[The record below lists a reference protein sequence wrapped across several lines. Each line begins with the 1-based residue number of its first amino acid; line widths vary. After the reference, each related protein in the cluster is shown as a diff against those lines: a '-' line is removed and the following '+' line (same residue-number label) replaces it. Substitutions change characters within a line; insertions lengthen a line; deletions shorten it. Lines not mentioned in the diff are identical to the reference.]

1 MAALLRR
8 FPLGGI
14 ILGDVHRPEGPAA
27 GFSGGR
33 WVPCAGLRGN
43 DDGVQR
49 WCDCGRVLLVGSSRL
64 VFLLDFPSFEV
75 GAAAGGACGDDDR
88 RGAVSA

>member
-1 MAALLRR
+1 MMVALLCR

-14 ILGDVHRPEGPAA
+14 ILGDVHRPEGPVV

-43 DDGVQR
+43 DDGV
-49 WCDCGRVLLVGSSRL
+49 
-64 VFLLDFPSFEV
+64 
-75 GAAAGGACGDDDR
+75 
-88 RGAVSA
+88 

>member
-8 FPLGGI
+8 FPRGGI
-14 ILGDVHRPEGPAA
+14 ILGDVHRPEGPVV
-27 GFSGGR
+27 GFSGGC

-49 WCDCGRVLLVGSSRL
+49 WCDCGRILLVGSSSG
-64 VFLLDFPSFEV
+64 VFDSSSSLTSLHMK
-75 GAAAGGACGDDDR
+75 
-88 RGAVSA
+88 